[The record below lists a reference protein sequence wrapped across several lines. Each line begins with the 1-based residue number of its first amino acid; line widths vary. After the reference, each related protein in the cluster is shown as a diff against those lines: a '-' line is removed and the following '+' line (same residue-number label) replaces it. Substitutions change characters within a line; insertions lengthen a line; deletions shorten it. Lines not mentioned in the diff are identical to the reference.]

1 MQVISALIGVLVGG
15 AISFTV
21 QRLESQRA
29 TRVSRTH
36 RLYETWQSAES
47 LVHRVKAVHVLRDN
61 MDSPDPVGF
70 ISLMSDE
77 SSLAADDQFALT
89 RILHFFEECGTLLE
103 VKAIDQKLYK
113 KLFERYVVYWVDGY
127 LQPLHEVSSRTE
139 SEIETGWFP
148 HVARLRSAMDAPR
161 GFPGT
166 GELDQAADPAA

>member
-1 MQVISALIGVLVGG
+1 MQVISALIGVIVGG

-61 MDSPDPVGF
+61 MKSPEPVGF
-70 ISLMSDE
+70 MSLMSGDE

-89 RILHFFEECGTLLE
+89 RILHFFEECGALLD
-103 VKAIDQKLYK
+103 VNAIDLKLYK
-113 KLFERYVVYWVDGY
+113 ELLARYVVYWVDGY
-127 LQPLHEVSSRTE
+127 LEPLHEVSSRTE
-139 SEIETGWFP
+139 SEIETGWYP
-148 HVARLRSAMDAPR
+148 RVARLRAAMDLPR
-161 GFPGT
+161 IG
-166 GELDQAADPAA
+166 